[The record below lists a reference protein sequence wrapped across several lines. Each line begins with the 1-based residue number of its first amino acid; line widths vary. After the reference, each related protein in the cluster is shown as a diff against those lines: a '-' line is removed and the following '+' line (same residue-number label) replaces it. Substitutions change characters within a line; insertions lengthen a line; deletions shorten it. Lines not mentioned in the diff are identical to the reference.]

1 MSPPTVNPHMQVDEE
16 AVAEIAARMDLR
28 APNRDALTSI
38 AGAVSHHYEVQ
49 GGSPPFESVVV
60 SATGVGKTYVLA
72 ATIEYFASV
81 HGVRNFAVIV
91 PGRTILEKTVR
102 NFTPGHPKSLLGAMS
117 VQPVA
122 ITSEN
127 FATPTARSDMDDPER
142 VKLYVFTV
150 QSLTRPDTQQG
161 RRTHKFQEGLGAAFY
176 EHLAGLGDLFVFA
189 DEHHCYYG
197 PAFSDA
203 IRNLRPYA
211 LIGLTATPHR
221 RTPPDQIIYRYPLAA
236 AIADRLVKTP
246 VLVGRK
252 DDRTDAMTKL
262 GDGARLLELK
272 ADAMERWC
280 AQQDLAP
287 VHPVML
293 VVAQT
298 IEEAKEYGE
307 VLASEEFHQGR
318 YAGAVL
324 VVTSESP
331 DEALAF
337 LDQVEESASPVRVIV
352 SVGMLKEGW
361 DVKNIYVIAS
371 MRASVSDILTE
382 QTLGRG
388 LRLPFGAYTGIEL
401 LDTLEVVA
409 HERYEELLRRAGVIN
424 DTLIDYRM
432 RFVLRQNAQGQ
443 VEAAWEQSE
452 VRGQVMPT
460 PVAGGTAPLPGSPTT
475 GPTTSASTST
485 GLDTS
490 GSFLIADAET
500 REKDAAATAARLKET
515 LKPHPGTPRILVP
528 ILRMKAIDNPFS
540 LADITDLEPFRR
552 LGRQLALDPQEELR
566 RTLVSARVI
575 TGEDG
580 LKRTQLVTSAASDRI
595 VSQGALLPLDGLV
608 AMLTDHVLHA
618 PFVPARRE
626 ERSAAAPII
635 QAFLD
640 GLDGEAEKIL
650 SAYFGRVS
658 ARLLQ
663 AVAEA
668 QRRFAPKP
676 SYKEVVGLREF
687 APERNPRP
695 VTSFDRIG
703 EFKRGV
709 GYMGWRR
716 SMYDQAW
723 FDSSPERDVANI
735 LDDADEVACWVRLHH
750 DDLPILWSDAGQWYH
765 PDFLVV
771 ETRGVHWVLEVKADS
786 AMQDVDVQAK
796 REAAQRWANH
806 VSADATVGVPW
817 RYLLASESDV
827 HTARGSWLALHRLG
841 TA

>member
-1 MSPPTVNPHMQVDEE
+1 
-16 AVAEIAARMDLR
+16 MDLR
-28 APNRDALTSI
+28 APNRDALASI

-49 GGSPPFESVVV
+49 GESPPFEAVVI

-81 HGVRNFAVIV
+81 QGVRNFAVIV

-102 NFTPGHPKSLLGAMS
+102 NFTPGHAKSLLGAMS
-117 VQPVA
+117 VQPVV

-127 FATPTARSDMDDPER
+127 FATPTARADMDDPER
-142 VKLYVFTV
+142 VKLYIFTV
-150 QSLTRPDTQQG
+150 QSLIRPDTQQG

-176 EHLAGLGDLFVFA
+176 EHLSGLGDLFVFA

-221 RTPPDQIIYRYPLAA
+221 RTPGDQVIYRYPLAA

-262 GDGARLLELK
+262 SDGARLLELK

-280 AQQDLAP
+280 AQQGLEP
-287 VHPVML
+287 VRPVML

-307 VLASEEFHQGR
+307 ILASEEFHEGR

-324 VVTSESP
+324 VVTSDSP
-331 DEALAF
+331 DEALA
-337 LDQVEESASPVRVIV
+337 LLERVEEPTSPVRVIV

-388 LRLPFGAYTGIEL
+388 LRMPFGAYTAVEL

-409 HERYEELLRRAGVIN
+409 HERYQELLRRAGVIN
-424 DTLIDYRM
+424 DTLIDYRV

-443 VEAAWEQSE
+443 VEAAREQSE
-452 VRGQVMPT
+452 VRGQVIAAST
-460 PVAGGTAPLPGSPTT
+460 TAATAQVPGSAEAGAAAP
-475 GPTTSASTST
+475 STAA
-485 GLDTS
+485 
-490 GSFLIADAET
+490 SFLVADAEA
-500 REKDAAATAARLKET
+500 REKDAEATAARLRET
-515 LKPHPGTPRILVP
+515 LKPRPGTPRILVP

-575 TGEDG
+575 MGTDG

-595 VSQGALLPLDGLV
+595 VSQGSLLPLDGLL
-608 AMLTDHVLHA
+608 AMLTDHLLHA

-626 ERSAAAPII
+626 ERAAAAPII

-650 SAYFGRVS
+650 SAYFGRAS

-676 SYKEVVGLREF
+676 SLKEVVGLRGF
-687 APERNPRP
+687 SAERNPRP
-695 VTSFDRIG
+695 VTSFDRTG

-709 GYMGWRR
+709 GYLGWRR

-735 LDDADEVACWVRLHH
+735 LDEADEVTCWVRLHH

-771 ETRGVHWVLEVKADS
+771 EAPEVHWVLEVKAAA
-786 AMQDVDVQAK
+786 AMRDTDVQAK

-806 VSADATVGVPW
+806 VSADASIGVPW
-817 RYLLASESDV
+817 RYLLVSESDV
-827 HTARGSWLALHRLG
+827 QTAKGSWSALKRLG
-841 TA
+841 GG